1 MLLSIGL
8 NVALYEVSMNVVAW
22 LLEIRLL
29 ILSIVAVK
37 YISQS
42 VYSQFVG
49 RLLKHKVESVVKAL
63 DDWLLI

>member
-1 MLLSIGL
+1 MLLSIRL
-8 NVALYEVSMNVVAW
+8 NATLYEVPMNVVAW